1 MSGALVSLVSKG
13 VQDAYLTNN
22 DGGSSFFQIKYSRHT
37 NFSQAPKLMT
47 VIGGPVASGGTS
59 VVPIESFGDLVNG
72 MWLYGGVN
80 DQVVVTGVN
89 SPPGLIGFLAGTI
102 FELHIGGQLIDSH
115 TFDYLS
121 DIWSVYLAETETKR
135 SMMNNFMTSNK
146 TTPLN
151 VDYTFF
157 PLHFFFCDNEMFLPL
172 VAIQF
177 HPVEVHIRW
186 GPYVNQMKS
195 EPKVY
200 CNYVF
205 LDTKE
210 RELLVAKPMDIL
222 VTQVQRYTP
231 GIHKNVDLSVFN
243 HPVKSIYFGYPSVGL
258 ASTWTFD
265 AADLIMNGT
274 YLLEKMYPQYFHT
287 VQGYYH
293 SKFGNIQFS
302 SSIGTPMYTQYYTYN
317 FCMDATSYKPTGTC
331 NFSRLDSS
339 KLSLTNHQVFTVDGT
354 TVDGSKYVGVS
365 PFTIYAV
372 NYNVLRIKD
381 GLAGILF
388 GN

>member
-47 VIGGPVASGGTS
+47 VIGGSVRSGETS
-59 VVPIESFGDLVNG
+59 VVPIESYGDHVNG
-72 MWLYGGVN
+72 VWLHGGVN
-80 DQVVVTGVN
+80 EQVVIPGVN
-89 SPPGLIGFLAGTI
+89 APPGLIGFLPGTV
-102 FELHIGGQLIDSH
+102 FELHIGGQTVDSH

-121 DIWSVYLAETETKR
+121 DIWNVYLAETETKR

-146 TTPLN
+146 PN

-157 PLHFFFCDNEMFLPL
+157 PLHFFFCDNDMFLPL
-172 VAIQF
+172 IAIQ
-177 HPVEVHIRW
+177 HHQVEIHIRW
-186 GPYVNQMKS
+186 GPHVSQMNT
-195 EPKVY
+195 EPKVH
-200 CNYVF
+200 CNYIF

-210 RELLVAKPMDIL
+210 REMLVAKQMDIL

-231 GIHKNVDLSVFN
+231 GALENVDLSVLN
-243 HPVKSIYFGYPSVGL
+243 HPVKSLYFGYPSSGL
-258 ASTWTFD
+258 SSTWTFD
-265 AADLIMNGT
+265 AAELMLNGI

-293 SKFGNIQFS
+293 TKFGNIQFS
-302 SSIGTPMYTQYYTYN
+302 SSFNSPVYTQYYTYN

-331 NFSRLDSS
+331 NFSRLDSAR
-339 KLSLTNHQVFTVDGT
+339 LNIANHQVFTVSGYAPVT
-354 TVDGSKYVGVS
+354 